1 MTNDKI
7 TLSQLE
13 TFLFSAADILRGKI
27 CAKAS
32 LELQIR
38 CSIQLSYGRRLL
50 QHCAVCLAN
59 SSESLTLARS
69 VARDPLDQVVEAET
83 FNANHSRR
91 SGEITRKT
99 KNGQL
104 SSRNQL
110 VPIIKQ
116 EYTRGPR
123 GKLLR

>member
-38 CSIQLSYGRRLL
+38 CFIQVSYGAQIVATLRCVPCKL
-50 QHCAVCLAN
+50 QRIVDV
-59 SSESLTLARS
+59 STK
-69 VARDPLDQVVEAET
+69 
-83 FNANHSRR
+83 RR
-91 SGEITRKT
+91 S
-99 KNGQL
+99 
-104 SSRNQL
+104 
-110 VPIIKQ
+110 
-116 EYTRGPR
+116 
-123 GKLLR
+123 